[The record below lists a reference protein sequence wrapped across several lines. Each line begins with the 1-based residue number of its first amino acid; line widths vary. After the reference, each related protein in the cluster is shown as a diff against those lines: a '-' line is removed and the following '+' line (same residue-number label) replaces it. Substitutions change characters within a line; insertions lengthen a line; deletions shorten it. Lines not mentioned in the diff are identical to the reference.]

1 MYIKKILEYN
11 YNYANYMV
19 SDGNKEVKCLCLSVP
34 LPNDKEPQV
43 GMEVL
48 KIYAFTVNEL
58 IISKVLEEK
67 KKNFYVSKTPIFGF
81 SYKIRGRIV
90 DRQKAI
96 IEVYNFTISLE
107 FEYENGF
114 SEDFKNGDF
123 IEFEVDRLDC
133 EII

>member
-34 LPNDKEPQV
+34 LPNDREPQV

-48 KIYAFTVNEL
+48 KIYAFTVNKLE
-58 IISKVLEEK
+58 IMKVLKEK
-67 KKNFYVSKTPIFGF
+67 DKNFYISKTPLIGF
-81 SYKIRGRIV
+81 DYKIKARIV
-90 DRQKAI
+90 DCKKAVV
-96 IEVYNFTISLE
+96 EVFNFTISLE

-133 EII
+133 KII

>member
-19 SDGNKEVKCLCLSVP
+19 SDGDKELKCLCLSVP
-34 LPNDKEPQV
+34 LPNNKEPEV

-48 KIYAFTVNEL
+48 KIYAFTINKLE
-58 IISKVLEEK
+58 ITKVLEEK
-67 KKNFYVSKTPIFGF
+67 NKKFYVSKTPLIGF
-81 SYKIRGRIV
+81 DYKIKARII
-90 DRQKAI
+90 DCKKAI
-96 IEVYNFTISLE
+96 VEVFNFTISLE

-114 SEDFKNGDF
+114 SEDFNDGDF
-123 IEFEVDRLDC
+123 IEFKVDRLDC